1 MAIQRTPEEYKAA
14 YLHHKSQGN
23 LDKAKRVANLYR
35 QTLQQPQET
44 DNAFQYSVDQAQ
56 RMGGKGLEAIGQATG
71 MQGVADYGTQI
82 VAQQDKD
89 IAQGGYT
96 PNYNKSLR
104 DTFNEDGIGAAMGW
118 LGEKTA
124 ENSVS
129 GGVALGGGLAT
140 AAVATVSAPAA
151 AIVGLGTIAT
161 SGTMGA
167 GEAAFEQEEKV
178 GDYDAALA
186 TGQGILIGILDRFGA
201 SKVIPASKLM
211 KMTPKEMVDTLNKK
225 GFGNAAKEVAKRT
238 GIEGVTEVAQE
249 GVSMAGAASRG
260 GDYTQKEV
268 EDRSIDA
275 FALGSTNAGI
285 AQTVQGGA
293 SLVRGKP
300 ANLSNRAI
308 QATLAQRLDALARGG
323 NERGKKFNLSDV
335 NTSSDDGVMGL
346 MTLAHSEIEK
356 EIKRFEKELK
366 PYLNVNDKSLSSAEI
381 ADRFAVKKL
390 LQQSKNKVKSVVG
403 QKDFEILKR
412 LVGGT
417 ADGKRL
423 INAVQESQELTRVY
437 NAGLKGGVS
446 KLTDNA
452 SPFPSG
458 GNYSGQA
465 ALTNAVRGVSAAGVA
480 GATAGAS
487 IPYQIGAV
495 VGGRLIDGVTGRR
508 SKVKRYIKRNI
519 KNKGMAP
526 VYGLGEADKNL
537 AKAKAAS
544 QKAADKAEAKRQ
556 ADRDKAFFMYN
567 QGSPPNPK
575 SPEGIYQRFTGM
587 DRAGLE
593 ATIADALSDPNLDPG
608 VRQDLESLIESMKYG
623 EKVSGYVVRYINGLA
638 DQNPEIGNRRVRP
651 IEPLEGLATAIAIN
665 NGSGRT
671 PKEQGKFDNNQVVMR
686 LKEELKNDVSL
697 TQSEKEAI
705 DSKLDE
711 MLLDLGQNPVST
723 MEAIEKALLIK
734 QVPEVAVAKY
744 ITSYK
749 NRVIQQQQGRT
760 GGDTPPPS
768 STPPTGGT
776 PTILG
781 PDGQPLRPEPPVVQ
795 PESEPPTVDPVPET
809 AMPEMPQPIDMPTPQ
824 GIKDQLPNAQGIIKI
839 FDIGN
844 KGSVWENGI
853 SNVDDFLALGRALN
867 LTIEISKSQAA
878 FDRYRK
884 SLGLRSK
891 KGLQG
896 FHLTKKDDPDF
907 KPIIGVKAGRK
918 ETDLDVLT
926 TLAHEISH
934 TIEGRSPMYG
944 AMKKLKQVMTTS
956 AHRDSKD
963 RDYILEG
970 SFREKLNQLVADS
983 QKKDATEAQKE
994 IVKEIDYIQNQLLIT
1009 FAGNPSLGKD
1019 YARNY
1024 SYKREFFKKI
1034 LRETGED
1041 ISQNILTPAQ
1051 RKAMKSYKDN
1061 LPVRA
1066 RNHIS
1071 YMTDSAEYAVDPLW
1085 VYLANPK
1092 LMKEVA
1098 PETAKFIQEY
1108 FKTQSK
1114 AFPVSFHANP
1124 MATILAIVMAGMV
1137 AKERDEEEEEQVQ
1150 QRTPIQPLQQGQGI
1164 LSV

>member
-44 DNAFQYSVDQAQ
+44 DNAFQYSIDQAQ
-56 RMGGKGLEAIGQATG
+56 GLLGKSAE
-71 MQGVADYGTQI
+71 VAGKLVGNETIQNYGTEV
-82 VAQQDKD
+82 VAQQEQDM
-89 IAQGGYT
+89 AQGGYQS
-96 PNYNKSLR
+96 PYPESIPDNYK
-104 DTFNEDGIGAAMGW
+104 EGGIGQAIKATGTKIVENAAPTISVMAG
-118 LGEKTA
+118 TA
-124 ENSVS
+124 
-129 GGVALGGGLAT
+129 LTGLAS
-140 AAVATVSAPAA
+140 AYSAPAA
-151 AIVGLGTIAT
+151 LLIGGGTALLGTAFGI
-161 SGTMGA
+161 
-167 GEAAFEQEEKV
+167 GEAANEQEEKT

-186 TGQGILIGILDRFGA
+186 TGQGVIMGILERFGA
-201 SKVIPASKLM
+201 VSLFPKASLKNITGKQLV
-211 KMTPKEMVDTLNKK
+211 ETLTKNGKAD
-225 GFGNAAKEVAKRT
+225 AAKQVIKKM
-238 GIEGVTEVAQE
+238 GIEGATEVAQE
-249 GVSMAGAASRG
+249 GVSIAGAASKG
-260 GDYTQKEV
+260 GEYTQKEIT
-268 EDRSIDA
+268 DRAADSFI
-275 FALGSTNAGI
+275 LGSANAGVI
-285 AQTVQGGA
+285 QTVQGGA

-300 ANLSNRAI
+300 ANLSDRAA
-308 QATLAQRLDALARGG
+308 QATFAQRLDALAREG
-323 NERGKKFNLSDV
+323 NSEGKEFNLSDLD
-335 NTSSDDGVMGL
+335 TSSVTGVRAL
-346 MTLAHSEIEK
+346 MDLAHSKISSEITNLEK
-356 EIKRFEKELK
+356 DLSQ
-366 PYLNVNDKSLSSAEI
+366 YLNTNDKSLTSQQKS
-381 ADRFAVKKL
+381 DRERVKKM
-390 LQQSKNKVKSVVG
+390 LQQARNKTKSVVG
-403 QKDFEILKR
+403 KSDFELLQE
-412 LVGGT
+412 LVSGS

-423 INAVQESQELTRVY
+423 VNLVKESQEQTKVW
-437 NAGLKGGVS
+437 NAGMKGGVS
-446 KLTDNA
+446 KFTDNA
-452 SPFPSG
+452 NPLPQSN
-458 GNYSGQA
+458 NYSGQA
-465 ALTNAVRGVSAAGVA
+465 ALTNAIRGVSAAGVA

-508 SKVKRYIKRNI
+508 SKVRRYIKRNA

-526 VYGLGEADKNL
+526 VYGLGEQDKNL

-567 QGSPPNPK
+567 QGSPPNPN

-593 ATIADALSDPNLDPG
+593 ATIADALADPNLDPG

-623 EKVSGYVVRYINGLA
+623 ERVSGYVVRYINGLA

-651 IEPLEGLATAIAIN
+651 IEPPEGLDTAIAIN

-671 PKEQGKFDNNQVVMR
+671 PRQQGKFDNNQVVMR

-723 MEAIEKALLIK
+723 MEAIEKALLIN

-768 STPPTGGT
+768 PTPPTGGT

-781 PDGQPLRPEPPVVQ
+781 PDGQPIRPVPPVVQ
-795 PESEPPTVDPVPET
+795 PEPEPPTVDPVPET

-853 SNVDDFLALGRALN
+853 SNVDDFLALGKALN
-867 LTIEISKSQAA
+867 LSIEISQSQAA

-896 FHLTKKDDPDF
+896 FHLTKKDDPNF
-907 KPIIGVKAGRK
+907 KPIIGVKASKK

-1009 FAGNPSLGKD
+1009 FAGNPSLGKG

-1041 ISQNILTPAQ
+1041 ISQTILTPAQ
-1051 RKAMKSYKDN
+1051 RKAMKSYKDS

-1071 YMTDSAEYAVDPLW
+1071 YVTDSAEYAVDPLW

-1150 QRTPIQPLQQGQGI
+1150 QRPPIQPLQQGQGI